1 MTRSRSGPA
10 STNGTRPV
18 RRYSSQKGQGVG
30 SASTK
35 CFTPYCGFRAGTT
48 RWSHGPGPRIWRQRA
63 WKTSLPRRAPSM
75 SVCSEVWK
83 ALPPTLMRT
92 ITCSGMAVAG
102 AGLLIA
108 AQL

>member
-48 RWSHGPGPRIWRQRA
+48 RWSHGR
-63 WKTSLPRRAPSM
+63 KTSPPRRAPSM

-83 ALPPTLMRT
+83 TLPPTLMRT